1 MALVLADRVQET
13 TTSTGTGSVI
23 LAGAVNGY
31 QTFSAGIGN
40 GNTCYYTIY
49 DNTSFAWEV
58 GIGTFTTSPNTLAR
72 NTILSSSNSGSAIN
86 LAGNTAAVW
95 VDYPS
100 GKSVYK
106 DANGNV
112 SANSFTPGWTSNTT
126 ASATTT
132 LTVIS
137 SYYQRFVGT
146 LTQTVI
152 LPDATTVS
160 LGQGFILDNDST
172 GNVTLLANGGG
183 ALGAV
188 VPGMAAFIFCE
199 NNSTAAGSWS
209 GYMFVPGAGPSGAV
223 TWGTSGLNMGGGTL
237 SGATWAG
244 STISM
249 TYGGTGA
256 SLLPTAGASVYSTGT
271 NLALSAAG
279 TTGQVLVSGGSGS
292 PTWSSGP
299 SLNASVI
306 VSSTLTGTTVASTVT
321 ATSLTLGSPLA
332 ITSGGTGS
340 TSAAIV
346 AGTAISVSGTFPN
359 QTVNNTGVTSAV
371 AGTAI
376 SVSGATGAV
385 TINNTGVTSAVAGTA
400 ISVSGS
406 TGAVTINNTGVTSNV
421 AGTGVSVSGAT
432 GAVTISIGQAVA
444 TSSNVQFN
452 SLGVNTAGSG
462 TAGEI
467 RATNNITAYY
477 SDERLKT
484 KVGNIENA
492 LDKVS
497 QIETMIY
504 HANETAVSLGYDASI
519 VEVGVTAQ
527 SVQKVQPEVVVPAP
541 IDEQY
546 LTVRYEK
553 LVPLL
558 IEAIKELKAEV
569 DALKGK

>member
-1 MALVLADRVQET
+1 
-13 TTSTGTGSVI
+13 
-23 LAGAVNGY
+23 
-31 QTFSAGIGN
+31 
-40 GNTCYYTIY
+40 
-49 DNTSFAWEV
+49 
-58 GIGTFTTSPNTLAR
+58 
-72 NTILSSSNSGSAIN
+72 
-86 LAGNTAAVW
+86 
-95 VDYPS
+95 
-100 GKSVYK
+100 
-106 DANGNV
+106 
-112 SANSFTPGWTSNTT
+112 
-126 ASATTT
+126 
-132 LTVIS
+132 
-137 SYYQRFVGT
+137 
-146 LTQTVI
+146 
-152 LPDATTVS
+152 
-160 LGQGFILDNDST
+160 
-172 GNVTLLANGGG
+172 
-183 ALGAV
+183 
-188 VPGMAAFIFCE
+188 
-199 NNSTAAGSWS
+199 
-209 GYMFVPGAGPSGAV
+209 
-223 TWGTSGLNMGGGTL
+223 
-237 SGATWAG
+237 
-244 STISM
+244 
-249 TYGGTGA
+249 
-256 SLLPTAGASVYSTGT
+256 LLPTAGASVYSTGT

>member
-112 SANSFTPGWTSNTT
+112 SANSFIPGWTSNTT

-249 TYGGTGA
+249 TYGGTNA
-256 SLLPTAGASVYSTGT
+256 SLTATAGASVYSTGT
-271 NLALSAAG
+271 ALALSAAG
-279 TTGQVLVSGGSGS
+279 TSGQLLTSGGSGA
-292 PTWSSGP
+292 PTWTS
-299 SLNASVI
+299 A
-306 VSSTLTGTTVASTVT
+306 STLTVAAATTAST
-321 ATSLTLGSPLA
+321 ATSVT
-332 ITSGGTGS
+332 GGYVS
-340 TSAAIV
+340 SA
-346 AGTAISVSGTFPN
+346 
-359 QTVNNTGVTSAV
+359 
-371 AGTAI
+371 
-376 SVSGATGAV
+376 
-385 TINNTGVTSAVAGTA
+385 
-400 ISVSGS
+400 
-406 TGAVTINNTGVTSNV
+406 V
-421 AGTGVSVSGAT
+421 AGTGVSVSAAT

-484 KVGNIENA
+484 KVGNIDNA
-492 LDKVS
+492 LYKVT
-497 QIETMIY
+497 QIETMLY
-504 HANETAVSLGYDASI
+504 HANETAVALGYDASI
-519 VEVGVTAQ
+519 MEVGVTAQ
-527 SVQKVQPEVVVPAP
+527 SVQQVQPEVVVPAP
-541 IDEQY
+541 IDDQY

-558 IEAIKELKAEV
+558 IEAIKELKAEI